1 MFCLKLALLASLP
14 TSCGGL
20 GGRVIYVDVES
31 KFSSRRMIEMG
42 FSSFPE
48 IFQMEGL
55 AQEMSGR
62 ILVLRPTSLSEFT
75 DRVRRYRVCPV
86 WLIFILLS
94 SFVIL
99 RTLDLRC
106 LHIEI
111 IVAKG
116 APQACKNPSLPH
128 KTKGGRC
135 A

>member
-1 MFCLKLALLASLP
+1 MDECHGMLAFCLKLALLASLP

-31 KFSSRRMIEMG
+31 KFSSRRMMEMG

-75 DRVRRYRVCPV
+75 DRLATYEG
-86 WLIFILLS
+86 F
-94 SFVIL
+94 
-99 RTLDLRC
+99 T
-106 LHIEI
+106 
-111 IVAKG
+111 A
-116 APQACKNPSLPH
+116 AA
-128 KTKGGRC
+128 
-135 A
+135 